1 MRWITAILAAL
12 LCAAPTLA
20 QAQGFTC
27 PQIVETALAAADEF
41 CAGVGRNQACYG
53 NVKLDAEL
61 RPAASDTR
69 FQVAGDLVNVVHLET
84 LRLSPM
90 DVTVGEWG
98 VAVMKLQAN
107 LPDTLPGQNVTF
119 LLFGD
124 VEIQNAV
131 AEDDDV
137 LRPMQAFILRTGAKD
152 AACDQ
157 APESGLLVQTPA
169 GAGQI
174 ALSVNG
180 VEVQMGSTVFFQA
193 GGEDGLAISTLEGIA
208 QATVQGE
215 SQIIVPGTWISI
227 PISADLRPVG
237 PPGLPSSYE
246 GRVRMLN
253 ALPLRLLE
261 RKIEVA
267 PPLTPEQ
274 LERLLARLAAGVPPC
289 GDDLLPCDRLEG
301 LRGDTC
307 ILCPLAYP
315 TPTPHRPAPPRIQLT
330 PTPPPPPPPP
340 PGASGGDD
348 GSSDDRNDDDG
359 DDNDD
364 D

>member
-1 MRWITAILAAL
+1 MRWTAAILAAL
-12 LCAAPTLA
+12 LCAAPALT

-27 PQIVETALAAADEF
+27 PQIVETALAATAEF

-61 RPAASDTR
+61 RPAAADTR
-69 FQVAGDLVNVVHLET
+69 FQVVGDLVNIAHLET

-131 AEDDDV
+131 TAQDAA

-152 AACDQ
+152 AACDE

-193 GGEDGLAISTLEGIA
+193 GGEDGLAISTLEGVA
-208 QATVQGE
+208 QAAVQGE
-215 SQIIVPGTWISI
+215 SRIIVPGTWISI
-227 PISADLRPVG
+227 PIGADLRPAG
-237 PPGLPSSYE
+237 PPGLPRSYA
-246 GRVRMLN
+246 RRAQMLN

-274 LERLLARLAAGVPPC
+274 LERLLARLAAGEPPC
-289 GDDLLPCDRLEG
+289 GDDLLPCDRLEE

-315 TPTPHRPAPPRIQLT
+315 TPTPRRPAPPQIQPT
-330 PTPPPPPPPP
+330 PTLPPPPPPLAA
-340 PGASGGDD
+340 GGGDNS
-348 GSSDDRNDDDG
+348 SSDDRNDDDG
-359 DDNDD
+359 DDSDD
-364 D
+364 N